1 MLTEAGERT
10 AGADWSLGGSRVI
23 TVVTIAVIVGITG
36 IGIGIDIDIDIA
48 SFIVQVVAV
57 VG

>member
-10 AGADWSLGGSRVI
+10 TGADWGLGGSRVI
-23 TVVTIAVIVGITG
+23 IVVTIAVIVGITG
-36 IGIGIDIDIDIA
+36 ICIGIDIDIA

>member
-1 MLTEAGERT
+1 MLPEAGERT

-36 IGIGIDIDIDIA
+36 IGIGIDIDIA